1 MPKWPSVFYTNI
13 EKFLC
18 QINESSDLL
27 LRLESDY
34 KKGKAYRYYKCE
46 FVKEIFYHLV
56 SSKSKYCILKICVTP
71 SKGTSN
77 TAHHVWAI
85 IEKDGEKRER
95 KIYSAYGTCTAGLLG
110 CSNHVTAMLF
120 RVEAAAICS
129 GATKPS
135 STSMLACWN
144 VPTGCKTTLVYK
156 PLADII
162 FHENHFKK
170 RKTIAQKIECHND
183 YYKSFNVTGE
193 YETFLQDPK
202 EHRSFLYNTLKDDA
216 SGSCFI

>member
-1 MPKWPSVFYTNI
+1 M
-13 EKFLC
+13 
-18 QINESSDLL
+18 
-27 LRLESDY
+27 
-34 KKGKAYRYYKCE
+34 
-46 FVKEIFYHLV
+46 

-85 IEKDGEKRER
+85 IEKDGEKPER

-110 CSNHVTAMLF
+110 CCNHVTAMLF
-120 RVEAAAICS
+120 RVEAAVRS

-144 VPTGCKTTLVYK
+144 VPTGCKTTLVHK
-156 PLADII
+156 PLADMT
-162 FHENHFKK
+162 FHKHHYKK
-170 RKTIAQKIECHND
+170 RKTNAQNIECNND

-202 EHRSFLYNTLKDDA
+202 EHRSFLYYTLKDDA
-216 SGSCFI
+216 SGSYFI

>member
-1 MPKWPSVFYTNI
+1 MFG
-13 EKFLC
+13 
-18 QINESSDLL
+18 QL
-27 LRLESDY
+27 LRKMVRSV
-34 KKGKAYRYYKCE
+34 KGK
-46 FVKEIFYHLV
+46 
-56 SSKSKYCILKICVTP
+56 SILRTV
-71 SKGTSN
+71 
-77 TAHHVWAI
+77 HVQP
-85 IEKDGEKRER
+85 
-95 KIYSAYGTCTAGLLG
+95 G
-110 CSNHVTAMLF
+110 CCNHVTAMLF

-162 FHENHFKK
+162 FHKNHFKK